1 MTPKPIG
8 IFDSGVGGLT
18 VARAI
23 RKALPM
29 ANIWYFGDT
38 EHMPYGEKSPATI
51 RGYVRTISKY
61 LSQRG
66 AGSIVIACNTASAL
80 GYEEAVLAC
89 PHLPVINVIDP
100 VVAYVSQHFAH
111 ADVAVIGTRG
121 TIASGVYPTRLTAA
135 APGMRVHTLATPILA
150 SLIEEN
156 IAKPEVITGIVSHY
170 LDRPGIRDA
179 KVLILACTHYPLI
192 RQEISRVVGPD
203 VTIIDPGEWVAESI
217 KSSLGE
223 DAHGRG
229 EMYCEVSDYT
239 DAFAD
244 VAKRIFGENLQMN
257 EYRLWEMTQTG
268 E

>member
-1 MTPKPIG
+1 MRSKPIG

-23 RKALPM
+23 RMVLPM
-29 ANIWYFGDT
+29 ADIWYFGDT

-61 LSQRG
+61 LHFRG
-66 AGSIVIACNTASAL
+66 ASSIVIACNTASAL

-89 PHLPVINVIDP
+89 PELPVINVIDP
-100 VVAYVSQHFAH
+100 VVEYVAQHFPLS
-111 ADVAVIGTRG
+111 DVAVIGTRG
-121 TIASGVYPTRLTAA
+121 TISSGVYPTRLASA

-203 VTIIDPGEWVAESI
+203 VIIIDPGEWVAQTI
-217 KSSLGE
+217 KDQIGNSAEG
-223 DAHGRG
+223 GG

-239 DAFAD
+239 EAFAD
-244 VAKRIFGENLQMN
+244 VAKRIFGENLKMN
-257 EYRLWEMTQTG
+257 EYRLWEMPQSS